1 MAIHAPADGKFRMTW
16 HDDLVTAVLAVT
28 STMADPALRKYDTAI
43 RQTRKDASNVL
54 AEHPTLKD
62 LLPTSDQWHLYN
74 LTSGIPCKTEKLL
87 SELIDCLLEA
97 AQRTGI
103 KRAVQ
108 TCDKLLTD
116 AAERKLPGYDLT
128 FFDGL
133 KLSERWDIAPGLY
146 AIPYRTLQKQLRRD
160 VAPVYDPIAFRMD
173 SQGEK
178 SITVLVSELRW
189 GPVIVSSK
197 GRTLKDPYPVEM
209 ILTCNHNPLLLVAL
223 LTVTLNHPLTLLANT
238 LRAMPW
244 VEDFLHVRGGSCSYF
259 AAEDRLGSH
268 NLAEP
273 NAEIRQVAE
282 QVFRDW
288 GSLSSADRDTLA
300 LAITRLSTSLS
311 RSGMLAAQDRVLDI
325 SIALE
330 ILYRLDHGEITYK
343 LSTRA
348 GWYLGNDIDERL
360 RIRKAISDFYSSRSA
375 IVHGGK
381 ATESGPDRHAH
392 VPALETARKTLL
404 KHLARGS
411 VPDEPDWPKIVMG
424 IENSAER

>member
-1 MAIHAPADGKFRMTW
+1 MAIQAPADGKFRMTW

-116 AAERKLPGYDLT
+116 AAERKLPGYELT

-300 LAITRLSTSLS
+300 LAITRLSTSLL
-311 RSGMLAAQDRVLDI
+311 RSGMGTVKFSGSVADLADETRHAELPWI
-325 SIALE
+325 SIPTRH
-330 ILYRLDHGEITYK
+330 YQPRRLAVSPLRCELSRCRRSPGPTRHYGVLRSDPAVVPHGRFSIRSPAQA
-343 LSTRA
+343 STGPA
-348 GWYLGNDIDERL
+348 GR
-360 RIRKAISDFYSSRSA
+360 
-375 IVHGGK
+375 
-381 ATESGPDRHAH
+381 
-392 VPALETARKTLL
+392 
-404 KHLARGS
+404 HLAPGRGLRHHPGTAALS
-411 VPDEPDWPKIVMG
+411 LACRRSRW
-424 IENSAER
+424 